1 MRSDVSR
8 SRQKMPTAA
17 KLVGGLV
24 MALCGYAMAEIVMF
38 RVDQLGTAS
47 VNPVLFAT
55 VGFCFG
61 WSKVGVLADFGYTAA
76 WSSGV
81 ASAITGAFTV
91 VLLGAAYHVYL
102 GMQYHAYRDVDEL
115 LTGFMRKAL
124 EYFSY
129 LTDPYIIASVAFAGL
144 LAGVFTGFA
153 ARLWR

>member
-17 KLVGGLV
+17 KLVGGFV
-24 MALCGYAMAEIVMF
+24 MALCGYALAEIVVF
-38 RVDQLGTAS
+38 RIDQLGTS
-47 VNPVLFAT
+47 VVNPFLFAI

-61 WSKVGVLADFGYTAA
+61 WSKVGVLASFGYTAA
-76 WSSGV
+76 WSSGI

-91 VLLGAAYHVYL
+91 VLLGAGIHVYR
-102 GMQYHAYRDVDEL
+102 GMHYHAYRDVNEL
-115 LTGFMRKAL
+115 LTGFIGKVL

-129 LTDPYIIASVAFAGL
+129 LTDPYIIGSVAFAGL